1 LKKIKIEEE
10 LRRIERKGLL
20 NIQPLVIRSPPHS
33 SSSSKCAKRKAYSE
47 KIQFAQMII
56 QNIYTTR
63 TSTMEFLCRSRQ
75 RWHAR
80 KHTRLGATP
89 IDLVCI
95 EELEED
101 EVKEQHFVKA

>member
-1 LKKIKIEEE
+1 
-10 LRRIERKGLL
+10 
-20 NIQPLVIRSPPHS
+20 
-33 SSSSKCAKRKAYSE
+33 
-47 KIQFAQMII
+47 MII
-56 QNIYTTR
+56 QNIDTTG

-75 RWHAR
+75 RWRAR
-80 KHTRLGATP
+80 KHTGLGATS